1 MHDAEYVVTGT
12 ATGPFRYVKGGK
24 EVEEIMLSAIFV
36 EHKGNTVR
44 VGSGFTIEQRQH
56 LLKHPE
62 DIMNKVVTVQYF
74 EESQNQNG
82 EFSLRFPVLKVIHGD
97 DRTC

>member
-1 MHDAEYVVTGT
+1 
-12 ATGPFRYVKGGK
+12 
-24 EVEEIMLSAIFV
+24 V

-56 LLKHPE
+56 FMKHPE

-74 EESQNQNG
+74 EESQNQDGNY
-82 EFSLRFPVLKVIHGD
+82 SLRFPVVKHIFEGERDV
-97 DRTC
+97 